1 VTRIL
6 LLALTILVFL
16 AGVFLGTAMYYMPP
30 DRDIMWFLAAGMA
43 ILGMVGMLRL
53 AGPRFC
59 LTAIGSTALALWA
72 VTFFIWPPTA
82 SPPLGVADNGS
93 VTESSERPIADLET
107 VELEVPDRYRRG
119 VFEQRHEL
127 RVPPGARIAVFA
139 AGLEGP
145 RLMTVTPAGD
155 ILVSEPG
162 ADRIRLLRDDDRD
175 GVAETLITYADDLQR
190 PHGLAFH
197 GQNLYVAETG
207 RLSLLRDENGD
218 GQADTRRTI
227 SRDIPGAGG
236 HWTRTVV
243 VADDGT
249 AFVSAG
255 SSCNVCEEEDPRRAA
270 VLEFGPGEKEAE
282 IFARGLRN
290 SVGLAL
296 HPDTGEL
303 WGSDNGRDMLGDD
316 LPPEEINLIRKGSDY
331 GWPYCYGNRTPDP
344 KYDRPDRCKDTTP
357 PQVTMQAHS
366 APLGIAFGKGLNF
379 PETFQKMLFVGF
391 HGSWNRSV
399 PTGYKLVGI
408 PFEEGRPVGG
418 PVDIISGWLEGRTA
432 WGRPVGPLV
441 GPDGALYL
449 SDDRTGAVYRIW
461 FPERQ

>member
-1 VTRIL
+1 
-6 LLALTILVFL
+6 
-16 AGVFLGTAMYYMPP
+16 
-30 DRDIMWFLAAGMA
+30 
-43 ILGMVGMLRL
+43 
-53 AGPRFC
+53 
-59 LTAIGSTALALWA
+59 
-72 VTFFIWPPTA
+72 
-82 SPPLGVADNGS
+82 
-93 VTESSERPIADLET
+93 
-107 VELEVPDRYRRG
+107 
-119 VFEQRHEL
+119 
-127 RVPPGARIAVFA
+127 
-139 AGLEGP
+139 
-145 RLMTVTPAGD
+145 
-155 ILVSEPG
+155 
-162 ADRIRLLRDDDRD
+162 
-175 GVAETLITYADDLQR
+175 
-190 PHGLAFH
+190 
-197 GQNLYVAETG
+197 
-207 RLSLLRDENGD
+207 
-218 GQADTRRTI
+218 
-227 SRDIPGAGG
+227 
-236 HWTRTVV
+236 
-243 VADDGT
+243 
-249 AFVSAG
+249 
-255 SSCNVCEEEDPRRAA
+255 
-270 VLEFGPGEKEAE
+270 LEFGPGEKEAE